1 MCMRYNNGVERNGG
15 GNCEDDVEFTVM
27 QYYSVLLKY
36 ELYYRAFLV
45 FLSLILICFGVIL

>member
-1 MCMRYNNGVERNGG
+1 MRYNNGVERNGG